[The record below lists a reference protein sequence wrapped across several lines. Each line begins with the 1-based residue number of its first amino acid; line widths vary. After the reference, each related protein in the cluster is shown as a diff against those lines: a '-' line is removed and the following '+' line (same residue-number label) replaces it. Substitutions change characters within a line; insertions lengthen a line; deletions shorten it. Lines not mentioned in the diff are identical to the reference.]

1 MKKIVKAFLT
11 AFFAVFTLFTFVACN
26 GNKGCADD
34 AHTWDN
40 GALIKKAT
48 CTEKGAKKYTC
59 TTCDEEKWE
68 IVEALGHTTNDAFS
82 YDANSHWHECKVCH
96 EKVDYNSHNLK
107 ITTISEATC
116 SQKGSEMVECE
127 ECDFYAVRET
137 EKAAHKILVD
147 AAVAPTCSSTGLTEG
162 KHCETCGEILVAQK
176 VVNKLEHKVVV
187 EVEISKAATCEEDG
201 VYTNVTKCEECG
213 EIIKREANLKLNKLG
228 HKLGNLHER
237 VEPTCE
243 EDGNV
248 AYYECETCHKNFAD
262 KDAKNELKDAV
273 TLYHTGHALKF
284 HYGKDATCEEKGY
297 KYYYTC
303 DKCNYTTFEE
313 IEALGHDMV
322 AGVCTRCNN
331 EQEYASLESI
341 IKTGKANDKFTIV
354 GKVVAIYS
362 GDRFNGIFVANG
374 EYAIQLFGKGNN
386 AYKNVKIGDIVEAT
400 GTYAFFASNRTT
412 ELNTTEIKVFANGTR
427 NSQYHEPVAYTFD
440 ASTFKTITKSSKG
453 SDNVY
458 SNRPITVTG
467 VVSKTI
473 QSNRQINLTV
483 DGIDV
488 PVFFKSQA
496 AVGNDIFNFMKNL
509 KVGEKITVTGVIGSY
524 NGTTQIIAP
533 SMPSMA
539 HIHNFENKI
548 ISDKYFA
555 SAPTCT
561 SKARYYYSC
570 ECGEKG
576 TETFEDEST
585 KMTSHITGLIVPEIS
600 ATCDQD
606 GVIAHYQCLI
616 CKKNLN
622 KNFEEV
628 DSLVIKALGH
638 TYDETK
644 WLSDETNHFHKCIR
658 CDAQSDV
665 TEHTFNWI
673 IDKEATEDEKGL
685 KHEECDVC
693 HFIRNKN
700 TEIPQL
706 AHTHVL
712 THVDAKNAT
721 CLEKGNV
728 EYYVCS
734 KCKKTFEDEEGT
746 KEIKDVTTTG
756 DHDYGTWIDEIP
768 ATYDVDGVKGHYT
781 CSVCNRNFDKD
792 HFEIA
797 DLTIEKLERTP
808 LAAPVV
814 TVNSK
819 TGEATWNK
827 VENATSYDLYV
838 NGGRTGEVTDT
849 TSYILTD
856 GDKFYVVAK
865 STDEKYSETKSNE
878 VELIKTTGLGTQD
891 DPYTV
896 SDALKLIGKLYTST
910 TSTDQY
916 YVKGLVEVV
925 TTKNDNYNF
934 NITDGTNTINTYG
947 IAANGFTLET
957 VLGTGYDVVVL
968 AKMGVFNNNEQLSS
982 GKLISATK
990 VTVSFEK
997 KSVSEFLEI
1006 GASST
1011 NYEVTGIVSE
1021 IVNTTYGNLYLTDA
1035 NDSTKKVYVYGTLT
1049 PAGEAQ
1055 KFSTLNIEVGDTL
1068 TVIGHLELYGKT
1080 LEINQAVFVSVTKK
1094 TEFTVTLANPVE
1106 NATIEGLPTTTV
1118 TKGTKVEF
1126 TVTPS
1131 TGYKVSY
1138 VQVEGET
1145 IAPAADGTYSFVVNQ
1160 DVEVNIVVVE
1170 ESSSVKQTLS
1180 TEFDKKSAKH
1190 QPYIDSW
1197 KYGDFTIFGGA
1208 NNNADWAFVK
1218 MGGNNK
1224 NLPKANPVYI
1234 ETTNT
1239 VSFAVSKVVVKT
1251 NKDNLSKGGSVK
1263 SWGVIVYDAKGTV
1276 VDTVLGKAMTKS
1288 KAEEFTFVASEGVTW
1303 KAGYKYRVNFEIASS
1318 SSKNGVVWIDDV
1330 TLYE

>member
-1 MKKIVKAFLT
+1 MKKIVRAFLT

-34 AHTWDN
+34 AHTWDK

-48 CTEKGAKKYTC
+48 CTEKGARKYTC

-68 IVEALGHTTNDAFS
+68 VVEALGHKTDDAFL
-82 YDANSHWHECKVCH
+82 YNANSHWHECKVCH
-96 EKVDYNSHNLK
+96 EKVDFDAHNLK
-107 ITTISEATC
+107 VTTISEATC
-116 SQKGSEMVECE
+116 SQKGSEIVECE
-127 ECDFYAVRET
+127 CGYYATRET
-137 EKAAHKILVD
+137 EKTAHKVVVD

-162 KHCETCGEILVAQK
+162 KHCEVCGEVLVAQK
-176 VVNKLEHKVVV
+176 VVSKLEHKVVV
-187 EVEISKAATCEEDG
+187 EVEISKSASCEEDG
-201 VYTNVTKCEECG
+201 VYSNVTKCSECG
-213 EIIKREANLKLNKLG
+213 EVIKRETNLKSNKLG
-228 HKLGNLHER
+228 HKVGNLHER
-237 VEPTCE
+237 KEPTCE
-243 EDGNV
+243 EDGNI
-248 AYYECETCHKNFAD
+248 AYYECETCHKNFTD
-262 KDAKNELKDAV
+262 KDAKNEIKEDV
-273 TLYHTGHALKF
+273 TLYHTGHTLKF
-284 HYGKDATCEEKGY
+284 HYGKEATCEENGY

-303 DKCNYTTFEE
+303 DKCDYSTYEE
-313 IEALGHDMV
+313 IPALGHDMV
-322 AGVCTRCNN
+322 AGVCTRCDV
-331 EQEYASLESI
+331 ETEYTSIETI
-341 IKTGKANDKFTIV
+341 IKTGKANDKFTII

-374 EYAIQLFGKGNN
+374 EYAIQLFGQGNN
-386 AYKNVKIGDIVEAT
+386 AYKNIKIGDIVEAT

-412 ELNTTEIKVFANGTR
+412 ELNTSEIKVFANGTKS
-427 NSQYHEPVAYTFD
+427 SQYHEPVAYTFD

-496 AVGNDIFNFMKNL
+496 AVGNDIFNFMKDL

-539 HIHNFENKI
+539 HVHNFENKI

-600 ATCDQD
+600 ATCEED
-606 GVIAHYQCLI
+606 GVIAHYQCLV
-616 CKKNLN
+616 CKKYLN
-622 KNFEEV
+622 KDFEEV

-658 CDAQSDV
+658 CDAQNDV
-665 TEHTFNWI
+665 TEHTFNWVV
-673 IDKEATEDEKGL
+673 DKEATEDEKGL

-712 THVDAKNAT
+712 THVDAKEAT
-721 CLEKGNV
+721 CLEDGNV
-728 EYYVCS
+728 EYYFCS
-734 KCKKTFEDEEGT
+734 KCKKAFEDEEAT
-746 KEIKDVTTTG
+746 KELSSVVTKG
-756 DHDYGTWIDEIP
+756 DHNYGTWIDEIP
-768 ATYDVDGVKGHYT
+768 ATYTKEGTLGHYE
-781 CSVCNRNFDKD
+781 CSVCHQYFDKD
-792 HFEIA
+792 HTEIT
-797 DLTIEKLERTP
+797 DLVIPTLKQEA
-808 LAAPVV
+808 LATPVV
-814 TVNSK
+814 TINSK

-896 SDALKLIGKLYTST
+896 GDALKLIGKLYTSAV
-910 TSTDQY
+910 STDQY

-925 TTKNDNYNF
+925 TTKNGNYNF
-934 NITDGTNTINTYG
+934 NITDGTNTIATYG

-968 AKMGVFNNNEQLSS
+968 AKMGVFNKNEQLSS

-990 VTVSFEK
+990 VTVSFAK

-1055 KFSTLNIEVGDTL
+1055 KFLTLNIEVGDTL
-1068 TVIGHLELYGKT
+1068 TVIGHLEEFTDKNGNRI

-1106 NATIEGLPTTTV
+1106 NATVDGLPTTTV

-1126 TVTPS
+1126 TVTPNA
-1131 TGYKVSY
+1131 GYKVSY

-1145 IAPAADGTYSFVVNQ
+1145 ITPDATGKYSFVVNQ

-1170 ESSSVKQTLS
+1170 EGGEEPTAKWTLVTSVNSLKTGDQIVFASNEKGFVNGALNGKYLSSVSTGFTADKTEIVSLPNNALVFTIAASEKAWTLS
-1180 TEFDKKSAKH
+1180 NSNNLFGTTAAKNVNL
-1190 QPYIDSW
+1190 IGKGTTTW
-1197 KYGDFTIFGGA
+1197 TIS
-1208 NNNADWAFVK
+1208 
-1218 MGGNNK
+1218 
-1224 NLPKANPVYI
+1224 I
-1234 ETTNT
+1234 
-1239 VSFAVSKVVVKT
+1239 
-1251 NKDNLSKGGSVK
+1251 
-1263 SWGVIVYDAKGTV
+1263 DAKTYAA
-1276 VDTVLGKAMTKS
+1276 T
-1288 KAEEFTFVASEGVTW
+1288 
-1303 KAGYKYRVNFEIASS
+1303 IAST
-1318 SSKNGVVWIDDV
+1318 
-1330 TLYE
+1330 TLDSGKTSRILYNVGSPRFTTYTSATSATMLLPQIYKLS

>member
-26 GNKGCADD
+26 GNKGCAEN

-48 CTEKGAKKYTC
+48 CTEKGVRKFTC
-59 TTCDEEKWE
+59 TTCEEEKWE
-68 IVEALGHTTNDAFS
+68 VVEALGHTKEDTYS
-82 YDANSHWHECKVCH
+82 YDANSHWYECKVCH
-96 EKVDYNSHNLK
+96 EKVDVVAHNLK
-107 ITTISEATC
+107 VRTITEATC
-116 SQKGSEMVECE
+116 SQKGAEAVECD
-127 ECDFYAVRET
+127 CGYYALRET
-137 EKAAHKILVD
+137 EKLAHKVVVD
-147 AAVAPTCSSTGLTEG
+147 AAVNPTCSSTGLTEG

-243 EDGNV
+243 EDGNI

-331 EQEYASLESI
+331 EQEYANLESI

-473 QSNRQINLTV
+473 QSNRQVNLTV

-585 KMTSHITGLIVPEIS
+585 KKTAHICGLMVHEVS
-600 ATCDQD
+600 ATCLKEGTID
-606 GVIAHYQCLI
+606 HYQCLV
-616 CKKNLN
+616 CKKYLDREFN
-622 KNFEEV
+622 EV
-628 DSLVIKALGH
+628 DTLVIPALGH

-644 WLSDETNHFHKCIR
+644 WVSNETSHFHKCIR

-706 AHTHVL
+706 AHKHVL
-712 THVDAKNAT
+712 THVDAKDAT

-728 EYYVCS
+728 EYYVCD
-734 KCKKTFEDEEGT
+734 KCKKTFEDAEGT
-746 KEIKDVTTTG
+746 KEIKDVTTVG

-768 ATYDVDGVKGHYT
+768 ATYVADGVKGHYE
-781 CSVCNRNFDKD
+781 CSVCHQYFDEK
-792 HFEIA
+792 HAEIA
-797 DLTIEKLERTP
+797 DLTIEKLDRTP

-814 TVNSK
+814 TINSK

-896 SDALKLIGKLYTST
+896 GDALKLIGKLYTSAV
-910 TSTDQY
+910 STNQY

-934 NITDGTNTINTYG
+934 NITDGINTINTYG

-1055 KFSTLNIEVGDTL
+1055 KFSTLNVKVGNIL
-1068 TVIGHLELYGKT
+1068 TVIGHLEEFTDKSGKT
-1080 LEINQAVFVSVTKK
+1080 ILEINQAVFVSVAER
-1094 TEFTVTLANPVE
+1094 TEFNITLANPVE
-1106 NATIEGLPTTTV
+1106 NATVEGLHTTPV

-1145 IAPAADGTYSFVVNQ
+1145 ITPAADGTYSFVVNQ
-1160 DVEVNIVVVE
+1160 DVEVNIVVVKE
-1170 ESSSVKQTLS
+1170 GEVQTSLKFTFKSDKDGTTDLTDKTFKSLCTISTAVEYSVTTSTKVYNGKDNTLKFS
-1180 TEFDKKSAKH
+1180 SAK
-1190 QPYIDSW
+1190 
-1197 KYGDFTIFGGA
+1197 A
-1208 NNNADWAFVK
+1208 NGKLVIVF
-1218 MGGNNK
+1218 K
-1224 NLPKANPVYI
+1224 NYTFN
-1234 ETTNT
+1234 
-1239 VSFAVSKVVVKT
+1239 KVVINAKT
-1251 NKDNLSKGGSVK
+1251 FGSDKSSLSVNSSASQNLTASNND
-1263 SWGVIVYDAKGTV
+1263 Y
-1276 VDTVLGKAMTKS
+1276 
-1288 KAEEFTFVASEGVTW
+1288 TFVLTSGV
-1303 KAGYKYRVNFEIASS
+1303 S
-1318 SSKNGVVWIDDV
+1318 
-1330 TLYE
+1330 TLTINATKRCYITSITLL

>member
-26 GNKGCADD
+26 GNKGCAEN

-48 CTEKGAKKYTC
+48 CTEKGVRKFTC
-59 TTCDEEKWE
+59 TTCEEEKWE
-68 IVEALGHTTNDAFS
+68 VVEALGHTKEDTYS
-82 YDANSHWHECKVCH
+82 YDANSHWYECKVCH
-96 EKVDYNSHNLK
+96 EKVDVVAHNLK
-107 ITTISEATC
+107 VRTITEATC
-116 SQKGSEMVECE
+116 SQKGAEAVECD
-127 ECDFYAVRET
+127 CGYYALRET
-137 EKAAHKILVD
+137 EKLAHKVVVD
-147 AAVAPTCSSTGLTEG
+147 AAVNPTCSKAGLTEG
-162 KHCETCGEILVAQK
+162 KHCETCGEVLVAQK
-176 VVNKLEHKVVV
+176 EVKKLEHKVVV
-187 EVEISKAATCEEDG
+187 EVQITKDATCEEDG
-201 VYTNVTKCEECG
+201 IYSNVTKCSECG
-213 EIIKREANLKLNKLG
+213 VVIKREDNLKTNKLG
-228 HKLGNLHER
+228 HKLGNLHAR

-243 EDGNV
+243 DDGNI
-248 AYYECETCHKNFAD
+248 AYYECERCHKNFAD
-262 KDAKNELKDAV
+262 KAAKNEIKDDV
-273 TLYHTGHALKF
+273 TLYHTGHNLKF
-284 HYGKDATCEEKGY
+284 HYGKVPTCLEKGY

-303 DKCNYTTFEE
+303 DKCDYTTYEE
-313 IEALGHDMV
+313 LAIIDHDMV
-322 AGVCTRCNN
+322 DGICSVCGK
-331 EQEYASLESI
+331 EKEYASMEDI
-341 IKTGKANDKFTIV
+341 IKNGKSGNNFTVV

-362 GDRFNGIFVANG
+362 GNTYSGIYVANG
-374 EYAIQLFGKGNN
+374 EYAIQLYKYTN
-386 AYKNVKIGDIVEAT
+386 ASNIKVGDIVEAT
-400 GTYAFFASNRTT
+400 GTYDYFKNGLST
-412 ELNTTEIKVFANGTR
+412 ELVASEVNVFANGTK
-427 NSQYHEPVAYTFD
+427 NSHYHEPVAYAFD
-440 ASTFKTITKSSKG
+440 KNTFKAVTKMEM
-453 SDNVY
+453 
-458 SNRPITVTG
+458 NRPITVTG
-467 VVSKTI
+467 TVSKTI
-473 QSNRQINLTV
+473 NGDASKNSQQINITV
-483 DGIDV
+483 DEIDV
-488 PVFFKSQA
+488 PVFFKSKNNI
-496 AVGNDIFNFMKNL
+496 GSDIFDFMNSL
-509 KVGEKITVTGVIGSY
+509 KVGDKITVSGVLGSY
-524 NGTTQIIAP
+524 KGTIQIVAP
-533 SMPSMA
+533 NMPSMA
-539 HIHNFENKI
+539 HVHNFENKI

-555 SAPTCT
+555 SVPTCT

-585 KMTSHITGLIVPEIS
+585 KKTAHICGLMVHEVS
-600 ATCDQD
+600 ATCLKEGTID
-606 GVIAHYQCLI
+606 HYQCLV
-616 CKKNLN
+616 CKKYLDREFN
-622 KNFEEV
+622 EV
-628 DSLVIKALGH
+628 DTLVIPALGH

-644 WLSDETNHFHKCIR
+644 WVSNETSHFHKCIR
-658 CDAQSDV
+658 CDEAKDV
-665 TEHTFNWI
+665 TEHTFAWVV
-673 IDKEATEDEKGL
+673 DKEATEDETGL
-685 KHEECDVC
+685 QHEECNEC
-693 HFIRNKN
+693 HYTRNEG
-700 TEIPQL
+700 TEVPRL
-706 AHTHVL
+706 AHKHVL
-712 THVDAKNAT
+712 THVDAKDAT

-728 EYYVCS
+728 EYYVCN
-734 KCKKTFEDEEGT
+734 KCKKTFEDAEGT
-746 KEIKDVTTTG
+746 KEIKDVTTVG

-768 ATYDVDGVKGHYT
+768 ATYDSDGVKGHYE
-781 CSVCNRNFDKD
+781 CSVCHQYFDEK
-792 HFEIA
+792 HAEIA
-797 DLTIEKLERTP
+797 DLTIEKLDRIP
-808 LAAPVV
+808 LEAPVV

-896 SDALKLIGKLYTST
+896 SDALKLIGKLYTSAV
-910 TSTDQY
+910 STNQY

-934 NITDGTNTINTYG
+934 NITDGTNTINTYD
-947 IAANGFTLET
+947 IVANGFTLET

-1055 KFSTLNIEVGDTL
+1055 KFSTLNVKVGNIL
-1068 TVIGHLELYGKT
+1068 TVIGHLEEFTDKSGKT
-1080 LEINQAVFVSVTKK
+1080 ILEINQAVFVSVAER
-1094 TEFTVTLANPVE
+1094 TEFNISLANPVE
-1106 NATIEGLPTTTV
+1106 NATVKGLPTTPV

-1180 TEFDKKSAKH
+1180 TGFDKASATNES
-1190 QPYIDSW
+1190 YTNSW

-1208 NNNADWAFVK
+1208 NYGGQWKYVK
-1218 MGGNNK
+1218 MGGK
-1224 NLPKANPVYI
+1224 KANLAKANPVYI

-1239 VSFAVSKVVVKT
+1239 VAFAVSKVVVKT
-1251 NKDNLSKGGSVK
+1251 NSGNLSKGGSIK
-1263 SWGVIVYDAKGTV
+1263 SWSVIVYDAKGNE

-1288 KAEEFTFVASEGVTW
+1288 KAEEFTFTASEGITW
-1303 KAGYKYRVNFEIASS
+1303 NAGYKYRVSFELENTT
-1318 SSKNGVVWIDDV
+1318 KNNGVVWVDDV

>member
-1 MKKIVKAFLT
+1 MKKIVRAFLT

-48 CTEKGAKKYTC
+48 CTEKGARKFTC
-59 TTCDEEKWE
+59 TTCEEEKWE
-68 IVEALGHTTNDAFS
+68 VVEALGHTKEDTYS
-82 YDANSHWHECKVCH
+82 YDANSHWYECKVCH
-96 EKVDYNSHNLK
+96 EKVDVVAHDLK
-107 ITTISEATC
+107 VRTITEATC
-116 SQKGSEMVECE
+116 SQKGAEAVECE
-127 ECDFYAVRET
+127 CGYYALRET
-137 EKAAHKILVD
+137 EKLAHKVVVD
-147 AAVAPTCSSTGLTEG
+147 AAVDPTCSKTGLTEG
-162 KHCETCGEILVAQK
+162 KHCETCGEVLVAQK
-176 VVNKLEHKVVV
+176 EVKKLEHKVVV
-187 EVEISKAATCEEDG
+187 EVQITKDATCEEDG
-201 VYTNVTKCEECG
+201 TYSNVTKCSECG
-213 EIIKREANLKLNKLG
+213 LVIKREDNLKTNKLG
-228 HKLGNLHER
+228 HKLGNLHAR

-262 KDAKNELKDAV
+262 KDAKNEIKEDV
-273 TLYHTGHALKF
+273 TLYHTGHTLKF
-284 HYGKDATCEEKGY
+284 HYGKEATCEEKGY

-303 DKCNYTTFEE
+303 DKCDYTTYEE
-313 IEALGHDMV
+313 IPALGHDIV
-322 AGVCTRCNN
+322 AGACSRCDV
-331 EQEYASLESI
+331 ETEYASMETI
-341 IKTGKANDKFTIV
+341 IKTGKANDKFTII

-374 EYAIQLFGKGNN
+374 EYALQLFGKGNN
-386 AYKNVKIGDIVEAT
+386 NYKNVKIGDIVEAT
-400 GTYAFFASNRTT
+400 GTYAFYTSNRTT
-412 ELNTTEIKVFANGTR
+412 ELNTTEIKVFENGTKC
-427 NSQYHEPVAYTFD
+427 SQYHEPVAYKFD

-453 SDNVY
+453 SDNIY
-458 SNRPITVTG
+458 TNRPITVTG
-467 VVSKTI
+467 TVSKTI
-473 QSNRQINLTV
+473 QSSRQINLTV

-488 PVFFKSQA
+488 PVFFKSQSA
-496 AVGNDIFNFMKNL
+496 IGNDIFNFMKNL
-509 KVGEKITVTGVIGSY
+509 KVGERITLTGVVGSY

-533 SMPSMA
+533 NMPSMA
-539 HIHNFENKI
+539 HAHNFENKI

-555 SAPTCT
+555 SVPTCT

-585 KMTSHITGLIVPEIS
+585 KKASHICGLMVHEVS
-600 ATCDQD
+600 ATCTKE
-606 GVIAHYQCLI
+606 GTIAHYQCLV
-616 CKKNLN
+616 CKKYLDREFN
-622 KNFEEV
+622 EV
-628 DSLVIKALGH
+628 DTLVIPALGH

-644 WLSDETNHFHKCIR
+644 WVNNETSHFHKCIR
-658 CDAQSDV
+658 CDETKDAAA
-665 TEHTFNWI
+665 HTFEWVV
-673 IDKEATEDEKGL
+673 DKEATEDVKGL
-685 KHEECDVC
+685 KHEECTVC
-693 HFIRNKN
+693 HYTRNEN
-700 TEIPQL
+700 TEIPLL

-728 EYYVCS
+728 EYYVCD
-734 KCKKTFEDEEGT
+734 KCKKTFEDAEGT

-768 ATYDVDGVKGHYT
+768 ATYDEDGVKGHYE

-792 HFEIA
+792 HSEIA
-797 DLTIEKLERTP
+797 DLTIEKLDRTP

-819 TGEATWNK
+819 TGEATWNA

-838 NGGRTGEVTDT
+838 NGGRVGEIKDT
-849 TSYILTD
+849 TYILTD

-865 STDEKYSETKSNE
+865 STDEKYSESKSNE
-878 VELIKTTGLGTQD
+878 VEFIKTTGLGTKE

-896 SDALKLIGKLYTST
+896 SDALKLIEKLYTSK

-925 TTKNDNYNF
+925 TTKNGNYNF
-934 NITDGTNTINTYG
+934 NITDGTNTIATYG
-947 IAANGFTLET
+947 IAANGFTLEA

-968 AKMGVFNNNEQLSS
+968 AKMGVFNKNEQLSS
-982 GKLISATK
+982 GKLIVANK
-990 VTVSFEK
+990 VTISFEK

-1006 GASST
+1006 GVSST

-1021 IVNTTYGNLYLTDA
+1021 IANTTYGNLYLTDA

-1106 NATIEGLPTTTV
+1106 NATVEGLPTTTV

-1126 TVTPS
+1126 TVTPNA
-1131 TGYKVSY
+1131 GYKVSY

-1145 IAPAADGTYSFVVNQ
+1145 ITPDATGKYSFVVNQ
-1160 DVEVNIVVVE
+1160 DVEVNI
-1170 ESSSVKQTLS
+1170 L
-1180 TEFDKKSAKH
+1180 
-1190 QPYIDSW
+1190 
-1197 KYGDFTIFGGA
+1197 
-1208 NNNADWAFVK
+1208 
-1218 MGGNNK
+1218 
-1224 NLPKANPVYI
+1224 
-1234 ETTNT
+1234 
-1239 VSFAVSKVVVKT
+1239 VVKE
-1251 NKDNLSKGGSVK
+1251 
-1263 SWGVIVYDAKGTV
+1263 GTV
-1276 VDTVLGKAMTKS
+1276 VPTLKTTSYDFSKYAKGEQYKDEVHELDKNVTLSISDCHLNGELRIYDSSSNNGIAIISSTKVIDSFELNVGYKAAKLNVYGSVDGVNYALISSFTTKTS
-1288 KAEEFTFVASEGVTW
+1288 YGNFSESISN
-1303 KAGYKYRVNFEIASS
+1303 KGYKYLKLDAVGAQLRVKTITLT
-1318 SSKNGVVWIDDV
+1318 VID
-1330 TLYE
+1330 